1 MKKIPV
7 SSTILA
13 ALIFVVGFINHV
25 YHKQLI
31 AKNTDIKNNFES
43 KLLNIALEHQ
53 KQINQ
58 LKAGISQ
65 DNIRRWNILNTEKV
79 IETVNKNIPHTIR
92 MDYAEWIVNET
103 DKYEKV
109 SPAIILGL
117 MAQESRFN
125 DSAVSYVGAKG
136 LGQIMPLTGQ
146 DICEHLK
153 ISYVNGIEFNA
164 KMNIKMTVWY
174 LNRLIQ
180 HYNNIEQALAHYNG
194 GYRQAY
200 RYSLVHRKNLS
211 DDEKYQ
217 LSRLAEETRDYVPKV
232 LSNFKRFEEMMTLE

>member
-7 SSTILA
+7 SSTIIA
-13 ALIFVVGFINHV
+13 SLIFIVGFINHV

-31 AKNTDIKNNFES
+31 TTNTNLKNNFEKQLLSIS
-43 KLLNIALEHQ
+43 KEHQ

-65 DNIRRWNILNTEKV
+65 DNNRRWNILNTEKV
-79 IETVNKNIPHTIR
+79 IENINKNIPHAVRIN
-92 MDYAEWIVNET
+92 YAEWIVNET
-103 DKYEKV
+103 DKYDRV

-117 MAQESRFN
+117 IAQESRFN
-125 DSAVSYVGAKG
+125 DTAVSVVGARG

-146 DICEHLK
+146 DICEYLK
-153 ISYVNGIEFNA
+153 ISYHDGIEFDP
-164 KMNIKMTVWY
+164 KMNIKMTIWY

-180 HYNNIEQALAHYNG
+180 NYNNLEQALAHYNG

-211 DDEKYQ
+211 DDEKYE
-217 LSRLAEETRDYVPKV
+217 LNKLAEETRDYVPKV
-232 LSNFKRFEEMMTLE
+232 LNNFTKFNEMMTLD